1 MFATIG
7 EKLHLIVTPN
17 LPTFMSDISITP
29 ELNSKKLKDGTQRI
43 QLRITQNKKHRRVAT
58 EYSVHEKFWNTDKH
72 EVRKGHPIASAI
84 NAAIREKVN
93 KLMSEVSKA
102 DVQNK
107 SISARDLQ
115 RKARNEVVGE
125 SFLTFA
131 EKYVKRIAN
140 ASSRDKV
147 QSVLNKLKKYLD
159 QQDLLFAEITY
170 EFISSYQR
178 YMVHTLGNS
187 ASTASK
193 NLENIK
199 VIYFEAVNSD
209 VFDPPKDPWLK
220 IKFTRGKVTPKAKL
234 TLKEVERMAAEDF
247 SDAKSLFHA
256 RNIFVLMFYSRGM
269 RIRDALELKW
279 KMVKPDKSRFT
290 YVMSKTGKEMDILI
304 TEPIRKI
311 LEEYFSQQ
319 VKPGDYVFPFLS
331 QNPRKLEHHKLVQS
345 WTAEINGLLKEVA
358 REVGIEKHISTHVA
372 RHSFAEVSRELTGN
386 DIYSIS
392 AGLGHSSVSITEG
405 YFNKELKTGADKL
418 SQIVAPVKK

>member
-1 MFATIG
+1 M
-7 EKLHLIVTPN
+7 
-17 LPTFMSDISITP
+17 
-29 ELNSKKLKDGTQRI
+29 
-43 QLRITQNKKHRRVAT
+43 
-58 EYSVHEKFWNTDKH
+58 
-72 EVRKGHPIASAI
+72 
-84 NAAIREKVN
+84 
-93 KLMSEVSKA
+93 
-102 DVQNK
+102 
-107 SISARDLQ
+107 
-115 RKARNEVVGE
+115 
-125 SFLTFA
+125 
-131 EKYVKRIAN
+131 
-140 ASSRDKV
+140 

-159 QQDLLFAEITY
+159 QQDLLFPEITY

-178 YMVHTLGNS
+178 YMIHTLGNS

-199 VIYFEAVNSD
+199 VIYFEAINSD
-209 VFDPPKDPWLK
+209 VFDPPKDPWIK

-234 TLKEVERMAAEDF
+234 TLNEVERMASEDF

-269 RIRDALELKW
+269 RVRDALELKW

-304 TEPIRKI
+304 TESIRKI
-311 LEEYFSQQ
+311 LDEYFSQH

-345 WTAEINGLLKEVA
+345 WTAEINSLLKEVA

-418 SQIVAPVKK
+418 SQIVAPVKE

>member
-1 MFATIG
+1 
-7 EKLHLIVTPN
+7 
-17 LPTFMSDISITP
+17 MSDISITP